1 MGWLL
6 CQLAPVV
13 PECAS
18 LLSSSTGWKYGY
30 REPGGAARWGLHPA
44 GLCWVLPGCRLH
56 PHAPGRCRTPSEP
69 STSPVLLIMAMRASL
84 LNSQGD
90 QWSFFSPAFT
100 LLRGAAGFA
109 IPPSRRSHP
118 GAVRGGSRF
127 AMIYTRPSAPKLHAG
142 AWQSGAGGLVALPW
156 PWGQRCGANTDP
168 WQGTWL
174 LPAAGSWAPGQLQPL
189 LSKHFGAKC
198 RKRAPT
204 GRGHL
209 GGSVGAVQAVQGV
222 LSSPAGRRRGQPSV
236 LPCVPAMLCD
246 GFFPV
251 LAARGDSR
259 QA

>member
-1 MGWLL
+1 M
-6 CQLAPVV
+6 

-18 LLSSSTGWKYGY
+18 LLSSPSGWKYGY

-118 GAVRGGSRF
+118 SAVRGGSRF
-127 AMIYTRPSAPKLHAG
+127 AMIYTRLLQNCTLEPGSRAL
-142 AWQSGAGGLVALPW
+142 GGWWLSR
-156 PWGQRCGANTDP
+156 GCGDSDVGPTP
-168 WQGTWL
+168 VPGRGRGSFPQQ
-174 LPAAGSWAPGQLQPL
+174 AAGL
-189 LSKHFGAKC
+189 
-198 RKRAPT
+198 
-204 GRGHL
+204 RGSCSH
-209 GGSVGAVQAVQGV
+209 S
-222 LSSPAGRRRGQPSV
+222 
-236 LPCVPAMLCD
+236 
-246 GFFPV
+246 
-251 LAARGDSR
+251 
-259 QA
+259 